1 MLELKNIV
9 KKYEIATFKQ
19 TALDRVSLA
28 FRDQEF
34 VCILGPSGSGK
45 TTMLNMIGGL
55 DRYDEGDL
63 LIDGKST
70 RHFSDKDWD
79 SYRNHAVGFVFQ
91 SYNLISHTSV
101 LSNVE
106 VGMTLSGLDAQKRRA
121 RALEVLER
129 VGLKDHVHKKPNQ
142 LSGGQM
148 QRVAIA
154 RALANEP
161 KIILADEP
169 TGAIDS
175 QTSQQIMGLIQE
187 IAKDRLVIMVTH
199 DEAIAKRYASRI
211 VELKDGQVINDSAPF
226 ALQEATFGALSYAKT
241 SMSFLSALKLS
252 FNNLLTKKFRTLITA
267 FAGSIGIIGIA
278 LVLALANGLNQ
289 EISQLEQTTLAEFP
303 IQIDPLPIDI
313 EAARSGPPRPQFAE
327 IEIEPFPT
335 VPFIFPFERQ
345 VAQSQHVNIIQQDYL
360 DYLEGLDP
368 ALYYQININRSV
380 NMNVLTQPQANET
393 IVLNTGRLRF
403 GPMLNDSA
411 FFNANYDILAG
422 TEPSGA
428 DEMMLVVDRFN
439 QLNVEML
446 TALGLSG
453 SFDEIPFETF
463 LNQPFRVLFPDDYYR
478 PNEDGTRFFPR
489 GDLEALFEDPQAQ
502 TLRITAIVRPKEGA
516 VSTLLGSGLKYHPSL
531 VDLYLTQARQSQIGS
546 VQAQSDISVI
556 TGLPVSENARNNLLR
571 SLGYD
576 DTPNQIQIYPVNFE
590 AKNDIRLFLD
600 AYNVDRDESAQII
613 YTDLASLITELT
625 GDVIGGVSYV
635 LIAFSAISLIVSS
648 IMIGIIT
655 YVSVLERTKEIGIL
669 RSLGA
674 RKKDISRVF
683 NAETTLIGLVAGTLG
698 VLIAWT
704 LTFPINRIIRSVV
717 EELNALAV
725 LPASAF
731 FGLILISI
739 FLTYIAGLIPSGIA
753 ARKDPVEALR
763 SE

>member
-1 MLELKNIV
+1 MLELKHIV
-9 KKYEIATFKQ
+9 KRYEMATFKQ

-28 FRDQEF
+28 FRDEEF
-34 VCILGPSGSGK
+34 VCVLGPSGSGK
-45 TTMLNMIGGL
+45 TTMLNIIGGL
-55 DRYDEGDL
+55 DRYDDGDL

-70 RHFSDKDWD
+70 QNFTDKDWD

-91 SYNLISHTSV
+91 SYNLITHTSV
-101 LSNVE
+101 LANVE
-106 VGMTLSGLDAQKRRA
+106 IGMTLSGLDPQKRRE

-175 QTSQQIMGLIQE
+175 HTSQQIMSLIQE

-199 DEAIAKRYASRI
+199 DEAIAKRYANRI
-211 VELKDGQVINDSAPF
+211 VELKDGQVIHDSQPF
-226 ALQEATFGALSYAKT
+226 ELTDQTTGALTYNKT
-241 SMSFLSALKLS
+241 SMSFTSALKLS
-252 FNNLLTKKFRTLITA
+252 FSNLLTKKFRTLITA

-289 EISQLEQTTLAEFP
+289 EIGQLEQTTLAEFP

-327 IEIEPFPT
+327 TEIEPFPT
-335 VPFIFPFERQ
+335 VPFIFPFQRQ
-345 VAQSQHVNIIQQDYL
+345 VAQTQHINTINQDYIDYL
-360 DYLEGLDP
+360 DGLDSS
-368 ALYYQININRSV
+368 LFHQININRSV
-380 NMNVLTQPQANET
+380 NMNVLTQPSPDET

-403 GPMLNDSA
+403 SPMLNDAA
-411 FFNANYDILAG
+411 FFNTNYDILAG
-422 TEPSGA
+422 SEPTNA
-428 DEMMLVVDRFN
+428 HEMMLVVDRFN

-446 TALGLSG
+446 TALGFSG
-453 SFDEIPFETF
+453 TFDEIPFETF
-463 LNQPFRVLFPDDYYR
+463 LNQSFRVIFPDDYYR
-478 PNEDGTRFFPR
+478 PNDDGSRFFPR
-489 GDLEALFEDPQAQ
+489 GDLDSLFTSSQAHE
-502 TLRITAIVRPKEGA
+502 LRITAIVRPKEGA
-516 VSTLLGSGLKYHPSL
+516 VSTLLRDGLKYHPSL
-531 VDLYLTQARQSQIGS
+531 MSLYLNEARTSQIGAA
-546 VQAQSDISVI
+546 QAQSDISVI
-556 TGLPVSENARNNLLR
+556 TGLPVSENARNTLLR
-571 SLGYD
+571 SLGYI

-590 AKNDIRLFLD
+590 AKNQIRDFLD
-600 AYNVDRDESAQII
+600 AYNVGREESDHII

-625 GDVIGGVSYV
+625 GDVIGGVTYV
-635 LIAFSAISLIVSS
+635 LIAFSAISLVVSS

-698 VLIAWT
+698 VSLAFG
-704 LTFPINRIIRSVV
+704 LTFPINRIIRTLVT
-717 EELNALAV
+717 ELDRLAV

-731 FGLILISI
+731 LGLILISI
-739 FLTYIAGLIPSGIA
+739 LLTYIAGLIPSGIA

>member
-1 MLELKNIV
+1 MLELKHIV
-9 KKYEIATFKQ
+9 KRYEMATFKQ

-28 FRDQEF
+28 FRDEEF
-34 VCILGPSGSGK
+34 VCVLGPSGSGK
-45 TTMLNMIGGL
+45 TTMLNIIGGL
-55 DRYDEGDL
+55 DRYDDGDL

-70 RHFSDKDWD
+70 QNFTDKDWD

-91 SYNLISHTSV
+91 SYNLITHTSV
-101 LSNVE
+101 LANVE
-106 VGMTLSGLDAQKRRA
+106 IGMTLSGLDPQKRRE

-175 QTSQQIMGLIQE
+175 HTSQQIMSLIQE

-199 DEAIAKRYASRI
+199 DEAIAKRYANRI
-211 VELKDGQVINDSAPF
+211 VELKDGQVIHDSQPF
-226 ALQEATFGALSYAKT
+226 ELTDQTTGALTYNKT
-241 SMSFLSALKLS
+241 SMSFTSALKLS
-252 FNNLLTKKFRTLITA
+252 FSNLLTKKFRTLITA

-289 EISQLEQTTLAEFP
+289 EIGQLEQTTLAEFP

-327 IEIEPFPT
+327 TEIEPFPT
-335 VPFIFPFERQ
+335 VPFIFPFQRQ
-345 VAQSQHVNIIQQDYL
+345 VAQTQHINTINQDYIDYL
-360 DYLEGLDP
+360 DGLDSS
-368 ALYYQININRSV
+368 LFHQININRSV
-380 NMNVLTQPQANET
+380 NMNVLTQPSPDET

-403 GPMLNDSA
+403 SPMLNDAA
-411 FFNANYDILAG
+411 FFNTNYDILAG
-422 TEPSGA
+422 SEPTNA
-428 DEMMLVVDRFN
+428 HEMMLVVDRFN

-446 TALGLSG
+446 TALGFSG
-453 SFDEIPFETF
+453 TFDEIPFETF
-463 LNQPFRVLFPDDYYR
+463 LNQSFRVIFPDDYYR
-478 PNEDGTRFFPR
+478 PNDDGSRFFPR
-489 GDLEALFEDPQAQ
+489 GDLDSLFTSSQAHE
-502 TLRITAIVRPKEGA
+502 LRITAIVRPKEGA
-516 VSTLLGSGLKYHPSL
+516 VSTLLRDGLKYHPSL
-531 VDLYLTQARQSQIGS
+531 MSLYLNEARTSQIGAA
-546 VQAQSDISVI
+546 QAQSDISVI
-556 TGLPVSENARNNLLR
+556 TGLPVSENARNTLLR
-571 SLGYD
+571 SLGYI

-590 AKNDIRLFLD
+590 AKNQIRDFLD
-600 AYNVDRDESAQII
+600 AYNVGREESEHII

-625 GDVIGGVSYV
+625 GDVIGGVTYV
-635 LIAFSAISLIVSS
+635 LIAFSAISLVVSS

-698 VLIAWT
+698 VSLAFG
-704 LTFPINRIIRSVV
+704 LTFPINRIIRTLVT
-717 EELNALAV
+717 ELDRLAV

-731 FGLILISI
+731 LGLILISI
-739 FLTYIAGLIPSGIA
+739 LLTYIAGLIPSGIA